1 MKKYKIYLTKS
12 YEVAG
17 MIVKAHKLG
26 EDGVNSKGFGS
37 AECHSELIPAI
48 YMNKGYYTAVIAYN
62 EDAPVK
68 PYELI
73 IA

>member
-1 MKKYKIYLTKS
+1 MKKHKIFLTKS
-12 YEVAG
+12 AEIAAL
-17 MIVKAHKLG
+17 IVKAHEIGK
-26 EDGVNSKGFGS
+26 EGVHCKGFGS
-37 AECHSELIPAI
+37 AEGYSKVIPAI
-48 YMNKGYYTAVIAYN
+48 YMNKGYYAAVITYN